1 MTVTDSGIDLAI
13 VGVGKIARDQ
23 HIPAIRAG
31 GQFRLA
37 ATVSRSGGVDGVENH
52 ATLDA
57 LLTARPDITAISFCN
72 PPQVRYDGARAALEA
87 GRHVMLEKPPG
98 ASLAEV
104 QDLAALAEAKGLT
117 LYATWHSRHAAS
129 VANAKAWLA
138 DRIVREVRI
147 DWKEDVRVW
156 HPGQTWIWQAGGLGV
171 FDPAINAFSI
181 LTEILPVPVHVT
193 MAELFFPSN
202 CETPIAAEV
211 QFKGPG
217 MTATADLDF
226 LYEGDPMWT
235 MAVTTDAG
243 TLILSQGG
251 AVMEIDATAGAEWDV
266 QPGIHG
272 EYPALYGAFAGLLAD
287 GAREVDTRPLTLVA
301 DAFMLGR
308 RVTVA
313 PFHE

>member
-1 MTVTDSGIDLAI
+1 MTVTDLAI

-23 HIPAIRAG
+23 HVPAIADG

-37 ATVSRSGGVDGVENH
+37 ATVSRSGGIEGVDNYD
-52 ATLDA
+52 TLEA
-57 LLTARPDITAISFCN
+57 LMEARPEIGVISFCN

-104 QDLAALAEAKGLT
+104 DDLAAIAEAKGLT
-117 LYATWHSRHAAS
+117 LYATWHSRHAES
-129 VANAKAWLA
+129 VAAAKAWLA
-138 DRIVREVRI
+138 DKTVARVRV

-156 HPGQTWIWQAGGLGV
+156 HPGQKWIWEAGGLGV

-193 MAELFFPSN
+193 GAELRFPAN

-217 MTATADLDF
+217 MTMLADLNF
-226 LYEGDPMWT
+226 LDEGDPFWT
-235 MAVTTDAG
+235 ITAETDAG
-243 TLILSQGG
+243 TLTLTQGG
-251 AVMEIDATAGAEWDV
+251 AVLSIDSAAPTDWDDV
-266 QPGIHG
+266 APGIHG
-272 EYPALYGAFAGLLAD
+272 EYPALYARLADLLATN
-287 GAREVDTRPLTLVA
+287 ASEVDTRPLTLVA

-308 RVTVA
+308 RVTVEA
-313 PFHE
+313 FHE